1 MKKGKVYLHDCYAGL
16 LTEDENGFTF
26 VYDPSFLQSDRAE
39 AAKIAVVPH
48 GLIRFADGE
57 QCYITRRIDRLPDG
71 QKVPMED
78 MCQLTERLIEYKYK
92 GSYEQIAKAIK
103 KYSSA
108 PQLDLVNFW
117 ELVVFSVFSW
127 ITGNSDMHLKNSAAP
142 SFYGWN

>member
-26 VYDPSFLQSDRAE
+26 VYDPSFLQSDLAE

-57 QCYITRRIDRLPDG
+57 LCYITRRIDRLPDG

-78 MCQLTERLIEYKYK
+78 MYQLTERLTEYKYK
-92 GSYEQIAKAIK
+92 GSYEQDSQGYQKILISPA
-103 KYSSA
+103 
-108 PQLDLVNFW
+108 
-117 ELVVFSVFSW
+117 
-127 ITGNSDMHLKNSAAP
+127 T
-142 SFYGWN
+142 

>member
-26 VYDPSFLQSDRAE
+26 VYDPSFLQSDWAE

-57 QCYITRRIDRLPDG
+57 LCYITRRIDRLPDG

-78 MCQLTERLIEYKYK
+78 MCQLTERLTEYKYK

-117 ELVVFSVFSW
+117 ELVVFSW

>member
-26 VYDPSFLQSDRAE
+26 VYDPSFLQSDLAE
-39 AAKIAVVPH
+39 TAKIAVVPH
-48 GLIRFADGE
+48 
-57 QCYITRRIDRLPDG
+57 G

-78 MCQLTERLIEYKYK
+78 MCQLTERLTEYKYK
-92 GSYEQIAKAIK
+92 SSYEQIAKAIK

-117 ELVVFSVFSW
+117 ELVVFSW
-127 ITGNSDMHLKNSAAP
+127 ITGNSDMHLKNSADP

>member
-26 VYDPSFLQSDRAE
+26 VYDPSFLQSDLAE

-48 GLIRFADGE
+48 GLIRFTDGE
-57 QCYITRRIDRLPDG
+57 LCYITRRIDRLSDG
-71 QKVPMED
+71 QKVSMED
-78 MCQLTERLIEYKYK
+78 MCQLTERLTEYKYK

-117 ELVVFSVFSW
+117 ELVVFSW
-127 ITGNSDMHLKNSAAP
+127 ITGNSDMHLKNSADP